1 MWTVV
6 DRIEGQRAILE
17 LEDGDIVEIDKK
29 QLPPGAE
36 PGSVLK
42 ITLSLDREQEEKL
55 RKRWEELKGQKEG
68 LT

>member
-1 MWTVV
+1 MWAVV

-29 QLPPGAE
+29 HLPPGTKA
-36 PGSVLK
+36 GSVLK
-42 ITLSLDREQEEKL
+42 ITMRLDREQEEKL
-55 RKRWEELKGQKEG
+55 RKRWEKLRGQKEE